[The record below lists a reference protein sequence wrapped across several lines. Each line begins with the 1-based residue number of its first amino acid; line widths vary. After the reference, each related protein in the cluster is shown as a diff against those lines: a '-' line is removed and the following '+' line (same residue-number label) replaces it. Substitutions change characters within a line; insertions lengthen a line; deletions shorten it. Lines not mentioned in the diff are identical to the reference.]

1 MHAHT
6 RTQTHKFH
14 KWFPLIRIVSEQKHL
29 QRQMTTPSKD
39 NVALMLRK
47 IKVLWL
53 DLMKVVKLC
62 YKYNITIIGGKLS
75 DDTYERL

>member
-47 IKVLWL
+47 IKVL
-53 DLMKVVKLC
+53 
-62 YKYNITIIGGKLS
+62 
-75 DDTYERL
+75 